1 MMLGDFAVAPM
12 RRMGRLP
19 RLQSFLSVGAVG
31 FEPTLLFRTRILSPR
46 TGVQVSYRIL
56 LCGLGKPKTRF
67 RRAGRAAVSERVL
80 FSIAAALLP
89 P

>member
-1 MMLGDFAVAPM
+1 MPLCAGWETAKTAELSLSRSGGIRTHTPFQDPDSKSEN
-12 RRMGRLP
+12 RRPG
-19 RLQSFLSVGAVG
+19 
-31 FEPTLLFRTRILSPR
+31 
-46 TGVQVSYRIL
+46 VSYRIL

-67 RRAGRAAVSERVL
+67 RRAGRAPVSERVL